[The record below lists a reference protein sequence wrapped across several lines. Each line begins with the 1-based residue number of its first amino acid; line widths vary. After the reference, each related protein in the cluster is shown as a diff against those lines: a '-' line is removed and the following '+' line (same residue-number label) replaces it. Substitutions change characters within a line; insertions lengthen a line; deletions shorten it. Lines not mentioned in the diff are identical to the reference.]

1 MVEKRRIGIIG
12 GTFNPIHL
20 GHLMIAEV
28 ACESF
33 NLEKVIFVPAR
44 IPPHKHN
51 DVIASRH
58 RYAMAAAAV
67 SDNPNFEI
75 SDIEMR
81 REGPSY
87 TVDTIQ
93 HFKIIYGPNVEFYF
107 IAGTDTIRALPTWKF
122 IEELLDE
129 VHFIGATRPDG
140 SSVIDAT
147 LDELGPKAY
156 EKIHVMEVPEMKLSA
171 TYLRER
177 LRSGK
182 TVRYMLPKCVVD
194 YIEKNHIYGKE

>member
-1 MVEKRRIGIIG
+1 MVEKRRIGILG

-44 IPPHKHN
+44 IPPHKQH
-51 DVIASRH
+51 DVIDSRH

-87 TVDTIQ
+87 TVD
-93 HFKIIYGPNVEFYF
+93 II
-107 IAGTDTIRALPTWKF
+107 L
-122 IEELLDE
+122 
-129 VHFIGATRPDG
+129 
-140 SSVIDAT
+140 
-147 LDELGPKAY
+147 
-156 EKIHVMEVPEMKLSA
+156 
-171 TYLRER
+171 
-177 LRSGK
+177 
-182 TVRYMLPKCVVD
+182 KC
-194 YIEKNHIYGKE
+194 

>member
-1 MVEKRRIGIIG
+1 MVDKRRIGIIG

-44 IPPHKHN
+44 IPPHKQH
-51 DVIASRH
+51 DVIDSHH
-58 RYAMAAAAV
+58 RYAMTAAAV

-75 SDIEMR
+75 SDVEMR

-93 HFKIIYGPNVEFYF
+93 YFKNYMV
-107 IAGTDTIRALPTWKF
+107 
-122 IEELLDE
+122 LLLNFTLLQGLILF
-129 VHFIGATRPDG
+129 VHYR
-140 SSVIDAT
+140 
-147 LDELGPKAY
+147 LGN
-156 EKIHVMEVPEMKLSA
+156 L
-171 TYLRER
+171 
-177 LRSGK
+177 
-182 TVRYMLPKCVVD
+182 
-194 YIEKNHIYGKE
+194 